1 MVRYLCLLC
10 GLLFI
15 FAGCAAK
22 PVAQT
27 EDDGGDSLRKSLAN
41 YTNACA
47 NIAFV
52 QTKAKIAEADAFKAD
67 GKIEDGKKAD
77 DEAIELFK
85 TEEPAY
91 QKLNDSN
98 EAQAARA
105 KEIMSKRDAIDAD
118 AQKPNPEQ
126 WAKVKAQVDQH
137 LANAQKA
144 YENCDPATAKA
155 ELDMAEQ
162 LLQPSE
168 VVVIVEEK
176 ETVSGIVY
184 TVKKGDCLW
193 FIAGKQY
200 SNPFMWPLIYWSNKN
215 QIKDPDL
222 IFPGQNFQIV
232 MKFTDEEQIK
242 AVDFSKTRGPWSLYD
257 NK

>member
-1 MVRYLCLLC
+1 MLRNLCLVF
-10 GLLFI
+10 GLLFV

-22 PVAQT
+22 PVVQA
-27 EDDGGDSLRKSLAN
+27 ENDGGDALRKSLAN
-41 YTNACA
+41 YTNVCA

-52 QTKAKIAEADAFKAD
+52 QTKTKIAEADALKAD
-67 GKIEDGKKAD
+67 GKTAEAKKAD

-118 AQKPNPEQ
+118 ANKVNPAE
-126 WAKVKAQVDQH
+126 WAQIKAQINDH
-137 LANAQKA
+137 LAKAQAA
-144 YENCDPATAKA
+144 YENCDPATAKS

-162 LLQPSE
+162 LLPTGT
-168 VVVIVEEK
+168 VVVVEETK
-176 ETVSGIVY
+176 TDSGVVY

-222 IFPGQNFQIV
+222 IYPGQNFQIV
-232 MKFTDEEQIK
+232 MQFTDEEQIK